1 MRIRLLAA
9 FGALALA
16 ACGNGQDAPP
26 ADGPDGTTSD
36 PATGDQTVTA
46 MDSGIEIDVS
56 YHTLENGLRVV
67 LSEDH
72 TIPTATVAVYY
83 GVGFR
88 NEPQGRTGF
97 AHLFEH
103 LMFQGSENLPG
114 GEFDQLI
121 YNSGGV
127 NNGSTRFDFT
137 NYYEVVPSNA
147 LEAILWAEADR
158 MVRPII
164 DQESLDNQRDVVTNE
179 VFVNVLNQPYG
190 GWIWIDL
197 PMLAFENW
205 HNAHNFYG
213 DLSDL
218 EAAELGDA
226 QTFFDNYYS
235 PSNAVIVVAGD
246 INPDTTLAWIERY
259 FADIPAGNPLPEID
273 VSEPRQEEEK
283 FGVNPDPL
291 APQPALA
298 FGYQMPERGSPEYYA
313 MAVLDQLL
321 VQGNDSLLRQELVV
335 EQGYTS
341 DVFGGINLLGNIYNY
356 NGPMLWTVGMIH
368 GTESNRADIMTSV
381 DSVIERVRTEEIS
394 DEELSRA
401 LTKLRSEFYG
411 IVDSGTRFGM
421 VDLLAA
427 FALFDDDPSR
437 INRIEEGFDQVTP
450 ELVLATAQEYLRS
463 TNRTVLEVV
472 PAPED
477 ASGEEETAQ

>member
-9 FGALALA
+9 LGALTLA
-16 ACGNGQDAPP
+16 ACGNGTDGPP
-26 ADGPDGTTSD
+26 ADDPNTTDTGTD
-36 PATGDQTVTA
+36 TGGA
-46 MDSGIEIDVS
+46 MESGIEIDVS

-67 LSEDH
+67 LSEDD

-147 LEAILWAEADR
+147 LQAILWAEADR
-158 MVRPII
+158 MARPII
-164 DQESLDNQRDVVTNE
+164 DQEALDNQREVVRNE

-213 DLSDL
+213 DLTDL
-218 EAAELGDA
+218 DAASLEDA

-246 INPDTTLAWIERY
+246 IDPEATLEWVETY
-259 FADIPAGNPLPEID
+259 FADIPSGNPLPEID

-298 FGYQMPERGSPEYYA
+298 FGYQMPDRGTPEYYA

-335 EQGYTS
+335 DEGYTS

-368 GTESNRADIMTSV
+368 GSENSREEIMTSV
-381 DSVIERVRTEEIS
+381 DSVIERVRTEEIT
-394 DEELSRA
+394 DEELNRA
-401 LTKLRSEFYG
+401 LTKLRSDFYG
-411 IVDSGTRFGM
+411 IVDSGTRFGL

-450 ELVLATAQEYLRS
+450 ELVLATAQEYLRT

-472 PAPED
+472 PAEED
-477 ASGEEETAQ
+477 EAGEEEDAQ